1 MSYEILSNSNPDDE
15 AIRLTDS
22 PQTRMKPGFVR
33 DRSYRRSVRFR
44 GKRISEEPDFSL
56 RESGSFCFG
65 KGFRRIQGKLPKPY
79 DLMPCF
85 GQPRDLR
92 RAPPGEIK
100 R

>member
-1 MSYEILSNSNPDDE
+1 MSYEILSNSNPHDE
-15 AIRLTDS
+15 AIRLMDS
-22 PQTRMKPGFVR
+22 PQTSMKPGFVR
-33 DRSYRRSVRFR
+33 DRFCRRSVRFR
-44 GKRISEEPDFSL
+44 GKRISKELDFSL

-65 KGFRRIQGKLPKPY
+65 KGFRRIQGKLPEPY

-85 GQPRDLR
+85 GQPRDFD